1 MHLMAATNAFGAFA
15 FNSCFSLG
23 FPWMVIGLYSD
34 VLPPSETSWAAGV
47 IGFGAIAIAVLL
59 IAVNR
64 LHFTRLLGAGLL
76 LTYLA
81 YLVLII
87 SGFAVDIM
95 DNLEGSYSLRFMF
108 GK

>member
-1 MHLMAATNAFGAFA
+1 M
-15 FNSCFSLG
+15 
-23 FPWMVIGLYSD
+23 
-34 VLPPSETSWAAGV
+34 
-47 IGFGAIAIAVLL
+47 LL
-59 IAVNR
+59 IAVNQ

-95 DNLEGSYSLRFMF
+95 DNFEGSYSLRFMF